1 MKIHIITQY
10 YYPEMGA
17 AAVRWKDYSILLAE
31 MGHDVTVICERPN
44 YPSGT
49 IYSGYKNLFIEK
61 HPNYNHTVIRTWVII
76 NQRSTFFQRIM
87 CYTSFMISSFFAGI
101 QLPKADMYI
110 VSSPPLFAGITGYI
124 LSILRKTPLIFDIR
138 DLWPET
144 AIELGKLNSWLSRC
158 IGFYMQSLIY
168 RQSSVFIVPV
178 PGMENY
184 LRKNKYINK
193 KPILTLMNGVN
204 EDILEYA
211 QKKTEM
217 SDDTIKIIYAGN
229 IGLAQDIETVINA
242 AQKLNNSFQFL
253 IIGDGVKKQ
262 EYEALVIKKSITNVK
277 FLPPLSRD
285 ELLGKYH
292 ESHIGIVSL
301 KKLPIFKN
309 AIPSKTMEYLASG
322 LYVICMVKGEI
333 EAIIRDS
340 NAGICIDPENVGQL
354 VNSLKSIEINEIIS
368 KGMTGKEYIQNNL
381 RKKDLIRDIIDEIK
395 PVVNSTN

>member
-1 MKIHIITQY
+1 
-10 YYPEMGA
+10 
-17 AAVRWKDYSILLAE
+17 
-31 MGHDVTVICERPN
+31 
-44 YPSGT
+44 
-49 IYSGYKNLFIEK
+49 
-61 HPNYNHTVIRTWVII
+61 
-76 NQRSTFFQRIM
+76 
-87 CYTSFMISSFFAGI
+87 MISSFFAGI

-144 AIELGKLNSWLSRC
+144 AIELGELNSWLSRR
-158 IGFYMQSLIY
+158 IGFFMQSLIY

-178 PGMENY
+178 PGMGDY
-184 LRKNKYINK
+184 LRKNKYINR

-211 QKKTEM
+211 QKKTEI

-229 IGLAQDIETVINA
+229 IGLAQDIGTVINA
-242 AQKLNNSFQFL
+242 AQILNNSFQFL

-285 ELLGKYH
+285 KLLEKYQK
-292 ESHIGIVSL
+292 SHIGIVSL
-301 KKLPIFKN
+301 KKLSIFKN

-368 KGMTGKEYIQNNL
+368 KGMTGKEYIQNNF

-395 PVVNSTN
+395 PVVNSTF